1 MSNMI
6 EIENWGKVSEE
17 TIAEALEEKFG
28 KPKKKFKP
36 IDIHFGCFTVS
47 VNSENDIMV
56 ANGPSYSS
64 CAGCIQSPLVTRKF
78 IAALQSAIGFVE
90 KNK

>member
-1 MSNMI
+1 MKI
-6 EIENWGKVSEE
+6 VIVWDDGTKTETEIHPPPKV
-17 TIAEALEEKFG
+17 TEKVFE
-28 KPKKKFKP
+28 P

-47 VNSENDIMV
+47 VTSENDIMV

-64 CAGCIQSPLVTRKF
+64 CVGCIQSPRITRKF